1 MKHDTLSDMFS
12 IIKNNEGIGKG
23 ECAVPASKMIKS
35 VLEIMKHRKYIGD
48 FTFLDDGKGGK
59 FKVKLAG
66 KINNCNSI
74 RPRVSMKIDEMRK
87 FEKRFLP
94 ATGVGIIIVS
104 THKGVLD
111 QEQAKKEKTGGK
123 LLGFVY

>member
-1 MKHDTLSDMFS
+1 MK
-12 IIKNNEGIGKG
+12 N
-23 ECAVPASKMIKS
+23 
-35 VLEIMKHRKYIGD
+35 
-48 FTFLDDGKGGK
+48 
-59 FKVKLAG
+59 
-66 KINNCNSI
+66 
-74 RPRVSMKIDEMRK
+74 
-87 FEKRFLP
+87 EKRFLP